1 MLSNSGVNLL
11 IFYFKF
17 VSIYI
22 TKIFYDFL
30 LEVLASGS
38 IKKLAVLD
46 IVQILVEIIVKI
58 AQMTKESFV
67 QISYTLL
74 THKTI

>member
-1 MLSNSGVNLL
+1 ML

-22 TKIFYDFL
+22 TKIFYNFL
-30 LEVLASGS
+30 LEVLVSGS

-58 AQMTKESFV
+58 AQITKESFV
-67 QISYTLL
+67 QIRYI
-74 THKTI
+74 THS